1 MVYHRISNMVLY
13 VLQQDLVFLIFS
25 LYKSLG
31 LPQWLSGKGSTCQCR
46 ILGLDPWSGKIP
58 CRRKWQP
65 TLIFLPGKAHGQRSL
80 VSYSPWGRK
89 ESDMTQRLNNNIKAY
104 IANPNL
110 PLHPP
115 PPPALSPL
123 GNHWSVLFVYDSVSV
138 LQIDSFVTTNFM
150 FKLRGN
156 SF

>member
-13 VLQQDLVFLIFS
+13 VLQQEIVFLIYS

-31 LPQWLSGKGSTCQCR
+31 LPQWLSGKESTCQCKR
-46 ILGLDPWSGKIP
+46 LGFDPWSGKIP
-58 CRRKWQP
+58 CRRKCQP
-65 TLIFLPGKAHGQRSL
+65 TLVFLPGKARSQRSL

-89 ESDMTQRLNNNIKAY
+89 ELDMTWRLNNNVKAY
-104 IANPNL
+104 IADPSL

-115 PPPALSPL
+115 PGPLPL
-123 GNHWSVLFVYDSVSV
+123 GNHWSVLFVCDSASV
-138 LQIDSFVTTNFM
+138 LQIGSFVTTNFT
-150 FKLRGN
+150 FNLRGN